1 MSLFRRLFGKRPET
15 FPGPKDRD
23 WRALVPQSVNPVP
36 GDDIGRRRAVRSR
49 LPVVLAVLFFALL
62 GGLLWYVVDEG
73 AAATPAAPGCCPW
86 GRRGRGAYCSPL

>member
-15 FPGPKDRD
+15 FPGQKDRD

-49 LPVVLAVLFFALL
+49 LPVVLAVLRFWP
-62 GGLLWYVVDEG
+62 GR
-73 AAATPAAPGCCPW
+73 APRHDP
-86 GRRGRGAYCSPL
+86 RRL